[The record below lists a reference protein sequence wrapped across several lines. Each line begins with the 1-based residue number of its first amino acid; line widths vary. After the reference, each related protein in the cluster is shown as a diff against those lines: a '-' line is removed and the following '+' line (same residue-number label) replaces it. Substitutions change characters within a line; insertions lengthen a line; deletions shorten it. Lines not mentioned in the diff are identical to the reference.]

1 MRSGYSSRTLEISNV
16 PIPAPVPPPR
26 EWQSWK
32 PCRPHLLSCQ
42 TRKSDL
48 YLCIWIVHNTGEEI
62 KLETTVWICLAKW
75 QLQLYYSRQASVAS
89 LCFFSDN
96 IKYWVNQLS
105 TFGVVTLTG
114 FFNYKLMKNHTKLK
128 PRTQPCLCPIVAR
141 TCPTIQTTES
151 NPMAIQHHNLRHLE
165 RLWRI
170 WEWIG
175 CPNRLQDPRGK
186 EISNQNALPN
196 DIPSPAC
203 LPKDKVIWA
212 KQLAKW
218 TSTNT
223 VHGACKG
230 IKLDS
235 SKQGVKSE
243 VRGLSSLKPGF
254 GKNQYMLFNIM
265 LYTWYD
271 MWYIFWTTIV

>member
-1 MRSGYSSRTLEISNV
+1 
-16 PIPAPVPPPR
+16 
-26 EWQSWK
+26 
-32 PCRPHLLSCQ
+32 
-42 TRKSDL
+42 
-48 YLCIWIVHNTGEEI
+48 
-62 KLETTVWICLAKW
+62 
-75 QLQLYYSRQASVAS
+75 
-89 LCFFSDN
+89 
-96 IKYWVNQLS
+96 
-105 TFGVVTLTG
+105 
-114 FFNYKLMKNHTKLK
+114 MKNHTKLQ
-128 PRTQPCLCPIVAR
+128 PRTPPCLCPIVAR

-151 NPMAIQHHNLRHLE
+151 NHMAIQPRNFRHLE

-175 CPNRLQDPRGK
+175 WPNRLQDPRGK
-186 EISNQNALPN
+186 EMSNQNALPN

-235 SKQGVKSE
+235 SKHGVKKRSAWTYFTE
-243 VRGLSSLKPGF
+243 TCVWEESINYYAVQHHVGYVIWYVVLILNVDMTQSASPPGSRSIRTARG
-254 GKNQYMLFNIM
+254 
-265 LYTWYD
+265 T
-271 MWYIFWTTIV
+271 